1 MNWLGSAG
9 VPFCWSPLTFLK
21 WLQLF
26 GSWRVRDGLLPCLG
40 PWCCLSGGLLTPL
53 GPSSLGS
60 LGKTH
65 RASWNIPR
73 TRTGSCKVSS
83 CPSFMSTVF
92 YQPNLTQ
99 LRSKWWGNWATPP
112 DGRSYKVTGSK
123 GRGPREMGRI
133 CSLVSST
140 TKLKEVHETGYWHLW
155 FRQGPASGRILI
167 NTYCIEP
174 DWINLGP
181 KCFVS
186 LFYNL
191 YNLTLYSQW
200 TKNPEKDS

>member
-92 YQPNLTQ
+92 YQPNLTK

-112 DGRSYKVTGSK
+112 DGRSYKVTLRRAWLLLLS
-123 GRGPREMGRI
+123 I
-133 CSLVSST
+133 ALVLCYNSQAYFISLNML
-140 TKLKEVHETGYWHLW
+140 TKITLKLM
-155 FRQGPASGRILI
+155 IDNI
-167 NTYCIEP
+167 I
-174 DWINLGP
+174 I
-181 KCFVS
+181 
-186 LFYNL
+186 
-191 YNLTLYSQW
+191 
-200 TKNPEKDS
+200 